1 MKKPKQIKLNFIQ
14 IVLIVLIPSIIMS
27 ILSGSLVYNR
37 LSNSTGKVTTT
48 NNKYV
53 NEFIKAYN
61 KLLDGYYED
70 LDENALIDSA
80 IDGMMSYAGDDY
92 TIYMNENATEQL
104 NDKLDGTYQGIGV
117 RIGLNDQNQVCI
129 YEVFDNSP
137 AKNAGI
143 IPNDVLISI
152 NGESLEGKNVEEV
165 SKIIQNGDTKSYN
178 ISVLRGENQLEF
190 VVDKT
195 TLIIPAMTS
204 SIKEINGK
212 KIGYMYLQTF
222 SSTLDTQVNSTL
234 LSMEKENIDSLIID
248 VRNNTGGYLASCTNI
263 IELFLAKNKV
273 MYSIKSKKSQ
283 TVYKD
288 ETDEKRTYPIVIL
301 VNENSASASE
311 ILAGALKYSY
321 GATLIGTKTYGK
333 GKVQNTDKLEDGTMI
348 KYTSAKWLMPNGE
361 CIDQKGINPDVNVEL
376 SEIYKNNPSEEN
388 DNQLNE
394 ALKMLSQ

>member
-222 SSTLDTQVNSTL
+222 SSTLDTQVNNTL

-273 MYSIKSKKSQ
+273 MYSIKSKKNQ

>member
-273 MYSIKSKKSQ
+273 MYSIKSKKNQ